1 MGRAGHGRAMQ
12 RIAIVGC
19 SGGGKSTL
27 ALAVGARL
35 GLPVIHL
42 DNLYWKPGWTGSDI
56 EDMRPKVEAEA
67 ARERWVIEGNFTGA
81 SRLRFERADT
91 IIWIELPTWLCLW
104 RAFARMLL
112 AFGAVR
118 PDLAPGCPERFD
130 LAFYRYIV
138 SWNRL
143 TRPKLARAIAGS
155 APGARL
161 IRLASDRDKAAFL
174 ESLAGPKGGAD
185 ATNFA

>member
-1 MGRAGHGRAMQ
+1 MQ

-27 ALAVGARL
+27 AVLLGARL

-42 DNLYWKPGWTGSDI
+42 DTLYWKPGWTHSDP
-56 EDMRPKVEAEA
+56 EDMRRGVEAA
-67 ARERWVIEGNFTGA
+67 ATGERWVIEGNFTGA

-91 IIWIELPTWLCLW
+91 VVWIELPTWLCLW

-112 AFGAVR
+112 AFGSVR

-130 LAFYRYIV
+130 LEFYRYIW

-143 TRPKLARAIAGS
+143 TRPKMTRALADF

-161 IRLASDRDKAAFL
+161 VRLASDAEKAAFIAA
-174 ESLAGPKGGAD
+174 LAGS
-185 ATNFA
+185 